1 MDLKRGSL
9 TPAFICLITVWY
21 EGQKCIKK
29 KVKYMPLLL
38 RHTDKMIL
46 KTVAFN
52 EKTMEK
58 VDEEGK

>member
-1 MDLKRGSL
+1 
-9 TPAFICLITVWY
+9 
-21 EGQKCIKK
+21 
-29 KVKYMPLLL
+29 MPLML
-38 RHTDKMIL
+38 RHTDKIIL